1 MRIVAGGDY
10 TLTVGDAVQALADMD
25 DESVDLIIMDSPY
38 ESLEKWRSTGTTT
51 RLSHSKGSSN
61 DWFVIFPNARYGEL
75 MAEAYRVLKPDTH
88 LYSFSDFEALPI
100 IRAEAERAGF
110 KFWKPI
116 VWDKVAIGMGYHYRA
131 RYELI
136 SFFEKGKRRLNDL
149 GIPDVLAYKR
159 LHSTKT
165 MDDVPGGRK
174 VYPAEK
180 PVDLLRVLVTQ
191 STEPGELVCDPF
203 MGSGATGVAALLEDR
218 QFVGT
223 DINED
228 AVAVAYRRIKEII

>member
-1 MRIVAGGDY
+1 MMICKM
-10 TLTVGDAVQALADMD
+10 DAVRYLQRLD

-38 ESLEKWRSTGTTT
+38 ESLEKWRKTGTTT

-61 DWFVIFPNARYGEL
+61 DWFVTFPNARYGEL
-75 MAEAYRVLKPDTH
+75 MAEAYRVLKPH
-88 LYSFSDFEALPI
+88 SHFYSFSDFESLPI
-100 IRAEAERAGF
+100 IRQAAEDARF

-136 SFFEKGKRRLNDL
+136 SFFEKGKRRLNNL
-149 GIPDVLAYKR
+149 SIPDVLQYKR
-159 LHSTKT
+159 IHSTKR

-174 VYPAEK
+174 AFPTEK

-191 STEPGELVCDPF
+191 SSEPGDLVCDPF
-203 MGSGATGVAALLEDR
+203 MGSGATGVAALQEGR
-218 QFVGT
+218 QFTGN

-228 AVAVAYRRIKEII
+228 VFTLARQRLQEVSDGEA